1 MALAPRLD
9 LRQSQSLV
17 MTPQLQQAIKLLQLS
32 NIELQSFVEQ
42 EIERNPL
49 LERGDAEE
57 ASNRNDQETRTALAE
72 RAGST
77 DAPAA
82 ATGSDEARPV
92 SADVTGTDRLAG
104 TEHVGTDQPLDTDY
118 QNVWSDAGPA
128 DVAGDEG
135 TMGGAGGLDQSA
147 WQSVGNGGRGFDD
160 DLPSALDTLSQ
171 AESLRDH
178 LMEQVA
184 VEVATPA
191 ERLIA
196 TYLVDSLDA
205 SGYLTVDIEA
215 AAEQLGC
222 PAEDI
227 EAVLSR
233 LQRFD
238 PPGVFARSLSECLA
252 LQLLEQNRLDP
263 AMQTFLANLDLMA
276 TRNFPALSKRCG
288 VDLDDIAD
296 MVSEVRAL
304 NPKPGLNFEAPVAQT
319 LVPDVLMRPSPAGGW
334 IIELNSET
342 LPKVL
347 INQTY
352 YEEVSA
358 VAKGKQD
365 KEFIGEAFQS
375 ANWLVKSLHQRAT
388 TIIKVAG
395 EIVRQQ
401 DAFFVHG
408 VSYLR
413 PLILRDVAEAIGM
426 HESTVSRVTSNKYIA
441 TPRGVY
447 ELKYFFTAAV
457 GGSNGQ
463 DAHSAEAVRYRIKA
477 MIDSETPAA
486 VLSDDAIVAALKR
499 EGVDIARRTVAKY
512 REGMRIP
519 SSVQRR
525 REKAIRSAG

>member
-1 MALAPRLD
+1 MALVPRLD

-32 NIELQSFVEQ
+32 NLDLQAFVDQ

-49 LERGDAEE
+49 LERGDPE
-57 ASNRNDQETRTALAE
+57 APAGNGPDNRATLAE

-77 DAPAA
+77 DTPTGADTPAA
-82 ATGSDEARPV
+82 ERLAGS
-92 SADVTGTDRLAG
+92 DVTGTDRLASSD
-104 TEHVGTDQPLDTDY
+104 HVATDQPLDTDY

-128 DVAGDEG
+128 DIAGDEAG
-135 TMGGAGGLDQSA
+135 LGGAGGLDQSA

-160 DLPSALDTLSQ
+160 DLPSALETLSQ
-171 AESLRDH
+171 ASSLRDH
-178 LMEQVA
+178 LLEQVA
-184 VEVATPA
+184 VEIASPA

-196 TYLVDSLDA
+196 AYLVDSLDA
-205 SGYLTVDIEA
+205 SGYLASTVEA
-215 AAEQLGC
+215 AAEHLGC
-222 PAEDI
+222 PVG
-227 EAVLSR
+227 AVQDVLGR

-238 PPGVFARSLSECLA
+238 PPGVFARSLAECLA
-252 LQLLEQNRLDP
+252 LQLRERDRLDP
-263 AMQTFLANLDLMA
+263 AMQAFLDNLDLLA
-276 TRNFPALSKRCG
+276 SRNYQALSKRCG

-296 MVSEVRAL
+296 MVAEIRAL
-304 NPKPGLNFEAPVAQT
+304 NPKPGLDFETPVAQT
-319 LVPDVLMRPSPAGGW
+319 LVPDVLLRANPAGGW
-334 IIELNSET
+334 IVELNGET

-347 INQTY
+347 INQSY
-352 YEEVSA
+352 YAEISA
-358 VAKGKQD
+358 IATRKQD

-408 VSYLR
+408 VSHLR

-441 TPRGVY
+441 TPRGVF

-457 GGSNGQ
+457 GGANGQ
-463 DAHSAEAVRYRIKA
+463 DAHSAEAVRFRIKA
-477 MIDSETPAA
+477 MIDAEAPTA
-486 VLSDDAIVAALKR
+486 VLSDDAIVARLKR

-525 REKAIRSAG
+525 REKAMRSAG